1 MRVVWMPLAKD
12 AVRNTAKYIR
22 WKFGKQ
28 YRDNFMQK
36 VREANLI
43 ISDNPYAGKLEPL
56 LEDDPD
62 KYRSFVVA
70 RLNKMVYRIVGDH
83 IEVDDFWDC
92 RQDPE
97 VLTDRLK

>member
-1 MRVVWMPLAKD
+1 M
-12 AVRNTAKYIR
+12 
-22 WKFGKQ
+22 
-28 YRDNFMQK
+28 
-36 VREANLI
+36 
-43 ISDNPYAGKLEPL
+43 
-56 LEDDPD
+56 EDDPD